1 MPPRVL
7 HHVKPEIR
15 VLGVASIRRD
25 GFYDLVGVVYR
36 GRRWLDGVMRAKSD
50 SPDLTN
56 ALSEM
61 LDCSPHVGQVRVIV
75 LDHGQLPE
83 GASVDLGSLQIAT
96 EKPVIALRWPNAD
109 LEWRS
114 VEGRIP
120 YCALGMGKWAS
131 KAVLMTSTNHGGA
144 PEALRVASMLVEV
157 IPD

>member
-15 VLGVASIRRD
+15 VLGVASTRKD

-50 SPDLTN
+50 SPDLTK

-61 LDCSPHVGQVRVIV
+61 LECSPHAVQVRVIV
-75 LDHGQLPE
+75 LNRGQLPE
-83 GASVDLGSLQIAT
+83 GTSVDLGGLQIAT
-96 EKPVIALRWPNAD
+96 DKTVIALRWSNAD
-109 LEWRS
+109 LVWTS
-114 VEGRIP
+114 SEGKIP

-131 KAVLMTSTNHGGA
+131 EAVLRMSTKNGGS
-144 PEALRVASMLVEV
+144 PEALRVASMLVEA